1 LHIEQYRIIFGSKQ
15 VNLSVKL
22 IKEKLQEA
30 NELKKASAEKM
41 KLRNTKSKEISNPT
55 AAVSR
60 SERFDNITQIVHDGK
75 FSSDI
80 KPKTGNMDLV
90 PQADFAG
97 EYTEKM
103 PHGLS
108 GGMGKGE
115 NEKSPKANKSTSM
128 KPNQITNLKK
138 VGNDWGKVAKTEDDG
153 SKETYR
159 LPAASD
165 ATDYTEK
172 MKHGVGPASGS
183 DGSDGVPAKR
193 TASTMKVVLPVL
205 VVSAKLALRMLLISQ
220 SNKLKLQR
228 KKNLPK
234 MP

>member
-1 LHIEQYRIIFGSKQ
+1 M
-15 VNLSVKL
+15 NLSVKL

-159 LPAASD
+159 LPAASY